1 MIIHLW
7 SPSSPKSSGSAPN
20 LGWTGYRTLPI
31 QTQRLS
37 VGSSCLYPISGLSHV
52 KYQDALVVSL
62 FDGSFHVIQNLSHEP
77 MWSSSMADGRDGA
90 DVEDSNA
97 TFTSEGLSAASRT
110 AFTLAERRDIRFT
123 DVNRISGMLAHDD
136 ASGVM
141 MWLHEYV
148 VVHSMSC

>member
-1 MIIHLW
+1 
-7 SPSSPKSSGSAPN
+7 
-20 LGWTGYRTLPI
+20 
-31 QTQRLS
+31 
-37 VGSSCLYPISGLSHV
+37 
-52 KYQDALVVSL
+52 VSL

-77 MWSSSMADGRDGA
+77 MWSSSTADGRDGA
-90 DVEDSNA
+90 EVGDSNA

-148 VVHSMSC
+148 VIHLIPC